1 MTVEEAKKAKKA
13 LNNNNL
19 SPALSTR
26 SSTRQ
31 TRTPTKPTGFYKV

>member
-1 MTVEEAKKAKKA
+1 MTVEEAKKAKQA
-13 LNNNNL
+13 LKNNIL

-31 TRTPTKPTGFYKV
+31 TRATAKPLGFYKL